1 MLNTKTVEPELIS
14 NAHMYLFFGKG
25 MRGKVSCISKK
36 YSKANNK
43 HWNFYDLK
51 QESKHIIYIDPN
63 NLHRYAISRF
73 LPTTG
78 FKWVDPIEFD
88 LNKYQQ

>member
-43 HWNFYDLK
+43 H
-51 QESKHIIYIDPN
+51 
-63 NLHRYAISRF
+63 
-73 LPTTG
+73 
-78 FKWVDPIEFD
+78 
-88 LNKYQQ
+88 